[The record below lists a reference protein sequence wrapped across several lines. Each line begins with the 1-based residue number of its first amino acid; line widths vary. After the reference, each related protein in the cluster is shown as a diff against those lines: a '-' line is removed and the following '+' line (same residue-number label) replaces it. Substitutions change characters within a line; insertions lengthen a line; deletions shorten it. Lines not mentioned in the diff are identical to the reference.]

1 MALRAT
7 ALLQRIVRSARRIVT
22 SRIIAIVIMA
32 SELAVTLVAM
42 GQPPVAHQLAE
53 HAFDRPYAVERG
65 ADGPALGI
73 VPAYRVGPCGAGI
86 GERVG
91 SGRVY

>member
-1 MALRAT
+1 LSGGLRVT

-42 GQPPVAHQLAE
+42 GQPPVAHLWV
-53 HAFDRPYAVERG
+53 HVVRG
-65 ADGPALGI
+65 AGW
-73 VPAYRVGPCGAGI
+73 
-86 GERVG
+86 ER
-91 SGRVY
+91 SGVLNGV